1 MEQPRVVATM
11 LGVFAFVAALSG
23 AVLASR
29 SAMPVGNVVADSGDN
44 PINAPNTPLG
54 PINAPRESVNVPRE
68 VFLAC

>member
-44 PINAPNTPLG
+44 PINAPNTPTG
-54 PINAPRESVNVPRE
+54 ADQRAARVVRE